1 MKAHMALL
9 YSLQLRTQSGLRG
22 IKISEIFGSK
32 TVSMMCIKDS
42 LIKKS
47 TEVINVNDGFN
58 NLENIRNE
66 FILLCFRR
74 LPFDEP
80 IFVYKIGELW

>member
-9 YSLQLRTQSGLRG
+9 YSLQLRTQCGLRG
-22 IKISEIFGSK
+22 IKISEIFGTK

-47 TEVINVNDGFN
+47 TEIINVNDGS
-58 NLENIRNE
+58 NIIEKIRHE
-66 FILLCFRR
+66 FLLLCFRR
-74 LPFDEP
+74 LPVDDP
-80 IFVYKIGELW
+80 VFVYKIGELW